1 MTTQEQLDELQI
13 AKTKI
18 LTQGQAYTA
27 DGLQMTR
34 ADLRTINEE
43 IARLEKKLAI
53 ETRAGFAQG
62 GIGYGVPTS

>member
-34 ADLRTINEE
+34 ADLGALTKE
-43 IARLEKKLAI
+43 IERLERKLAQ
-53 ETRAGFAQG
+53 ETRAGFAHG
-62 GIGYGVPTS
+62 GIGYAEPRS